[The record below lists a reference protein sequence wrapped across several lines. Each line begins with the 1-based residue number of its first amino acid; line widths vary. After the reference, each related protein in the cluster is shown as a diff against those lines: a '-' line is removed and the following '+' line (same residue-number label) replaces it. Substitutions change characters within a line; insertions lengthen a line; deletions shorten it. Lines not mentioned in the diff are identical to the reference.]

1 MTRVRSY
8 ETLARG
14 SGIACAKLNEK
25 LVVRI
30 REERQKALE
39 DVEKAKARHKLA
51 VSIAKN
57 YSAAA
62 LARKYGVHCSTI
74 EKMLRRETWSHV

>member
-8 ETLARG
+8 DTLARG

-25 LVVRI
+25 LVMQI

-39 DVEKAKARHKLA
+39 DVKKAKARHKLA

-57 YSAAA
+57 YTAAA
-62 LARKYGVHCSTI
+62 LAREYGVHCSTM
-74 EKMLRRETWSHV
+74 ERMLRREAWTHV